1 MIHDIFSFRKKDT
14 MENPDNIVNANP
26 TEDPHPKNELEVQQ
40 PQPTKDVST
49 ESSSAN
55 VEGAATETDIGNA
68 AEEENMETT
77 KMEPSD
83 TTDDIKTND
92 ADADDTEITDIK
104 MEEDGEIEVKES
116 PQVTPADAVTTTTT
130 TDDKNNDNPLEEE
143 ETSAGNDLKDDY
155 QSSSTKDNL
164 AADVVVAT
172 ENSTMTTTVKP
183 DTDDGGAS
191 SEKEKVA
198 EPAADT
204 TTSSTTTP
212 PPPGIDY
219 DDEKAVAETAS
230 SNPIVKEDDDVTKNV
245 EEKEEAVVSMEIDS
259 SENQDTSDR
268 GTADESQ
275 KEAPTT
281 TTENTTAEPTSY
293 TTTYSTRGR
302 SSTETAAAQAVGGT
316 VKEKKQQPERAKLHE
331 KFQDSPR
338 PKDPPSGVSFLV
350 EALTEEERRTRTRFL
365 PDVDGMHMLRKNEI
379 KDDVALAR
387 SLPTIISPQGSVQ
400 TRTKR
405 LEGGAGR
412 RAKKINA
419 DSMDVDG
426 DETIPATPDDDDD
439 DNDDSP
445 KTIELPYSNLV
456 IPSDAFVAPKGVVD
470 GETYGTIT
478 VKDAAQNE
486 ANVPSPSKVE
496 SVTSFNPPR
505 PPESVGGK
513 KKHRMIRWERR
524 PEDIEVDMKNYRRT
538 VQRTRQ
544 ELQKSEDEYDR
555 LEMIDAHLRRHFL
568 NHTDLLNDENKNLH
582 AEMEV
587 EIQNLMKESDLAGSR
602 TRSKNLTKV
611 DVVMRDVISMLTKNQ
626 QKDVSMDDGPSNV
639 ESDST
644 TLFSGYGGLNSQA
657 FVDWDNST
665 DFKPMK
671 PCSSWIEP
679 GQQVKTPY
687 GEGTVLA
694 VFPPE
699 SPPSTNTTGNVVGI
713 TESGQSL
720 LSSGRA
726 PTELQ
731 KNKSHDGKDDK
742 DKYDSL
748 LPLRVKVRLNYGTGT
763 FVAAS
768 ITKMESSAHFTDA
781 KLAKRW
787 KGMIESAVQVGPCID
802 LQGMLPNPDK
812 IGKEISPVGDEGKS
826 KVSGMDDDGDNN
838 VKSPDVTTSSTA
850 SDSFDQFFPFGASL
864 IPTKSG
870 RGNFLHN
877 MEIGDIEKTLQ
888 TALYDGHGVLGRVR
902 CNYKVSSLYETY
914 RIIVCSVLFYSNFSL
929 FKLLSSRNRIQELPK
944 M

>member
-1 MIHDIFSFRKKDT
+1 
-14 MENPDNIVNANP
+14 MENPDNIIVDVNP
-26 TEDPHPKNELEVQQ
+26 TEDPPPKNELEVQQ

-49 ESSSAN
+49 AESASAN
-55 VEGAATETDIGNA
+55 VEGAVTETDIGNA
-68 AEEENMETT
+68 AEEENKTETT

-83 TTDDIKTND
+83 TTTDDIKTNN

-104 MEEDGEIEVKES
+104 MEEDGEIEVKEEEQS
-116 PQVTPADAVTTTTT
+116 PQVTPADAITTTTT
-130 TDDKNNDNPLEEE
+130 IDDKNNDSPFEEK
-143 ETSAGNDLKDDY
+143 ETSPGDDLKDDH

-172 ENSTMTTTVKP
+172 TESSTLTTTAKP

-191 SEKEKVA
+191 TEEEKVVEPA
-198 EPAADT
+198 PAADT
-204 TTSSTTTP
+204 MTMTTSTPPSP
-212 PPPGIDY
+212 PPPEIDH
-219 DDEKAVAETAS
+219 DDEKAAAETAS
-230 SNPIVKEDDDVTKNV
+230 STPIVKEDDDVTKNV
-245 EEKEEAVVSMEIDS
+245 EEKEEEEVISMEIDS

-275 KEAPTT
+275 KEAPTTTT

-302 SSTETAAAQAVGGT
+302 SSTETAAAAQAIAGM
-316 VKEKKQQPERAKLHE
+316 VKEKKQQPERAKLQE
-331 KFQDSPR
+331 NFEDSPR

-412 RAKKINA
+412 RAKKIDA

-426 DETIPATPDDDDD
+426 DKTIPATPDDDDD
-439 DNDDSP
+439 DNSDSP

-456 IPSDAFVAPKGVVD
+456 VPSDAFVAPKGVVD

-478 VKDAAQNE
+478 VKDVAQNE

-587 EIQNLMKESDLAGSR
+587 EIQNLMKGSDLAGSR

-611 DVVMRDVISMLTKNQ
+611 DVVMRDVLSMLTKNQ
-626 QKDVSMDDGPSNV
+626 QKDVSMDDGTSNV
-639 ESDST
+639 ESDLT

-768 ITKMESSAHFTDA
+768 ITKMESPAHFTDA

-802 LQGMLPNPDK
+802 LQGMLPNPDN
-812 IGKEISPVGDEGKS
+812 IGKEMSPVGDEGKS
-826 KVSGMDDDGDNN
+826 KVSGMDVDGDNN
-838 VKSPDVTTSSTA
+838 VKSPDGTTTSTA
-850 SDSFDQFFPFGASL
+850 LDSFDQFFPVGASL

-902 CNYKVSSLYETY
+902 CNK
-914 RIIVCSVLFYSNFSL
+914 
-929 FKLLSSRNRIQELPK
+929 
-944 M
+944 

>member
-1 MIHDIFSFRKKDT
+1 
-14 MENPDNIVNANP
+14 MENQDNLVDVNP
-26 TEDPHPKNELEVQQ
+26 TDLEHPKNELEVQQ
-40 PQPTKDVST
+40 PQPTEDVSI
-49 ESSSAN
+49 ELSSSAN
-55 VEGAATETDIGNA
+55 IEGAKTETDIGNT
-68 AEEENMETT
+68 AEEENTETT
-77 KMEPSD
+77 KMEPSAD

-92 ADADDTEITDIK
+92 ADANGTEITDTK
-104 MEEDGEIEVKES
+104 MEEEDGEIEEEELAS
-116 PQVTPADAVTTTTT
+116 PHVTPADAVTTT
-130 TDDKNNDNPLEEE
+130 DVDKNIDSPLEEE
-143 ETSAGNDLKDDY
+143 GPSAGEDLKDDH
-155 QSSSTKDNL
+155 QSPSTKDNP

-172 ENSTMTTTVKP
+172 ENATMTTTVKP

-191 SEKEKVA
+191 TEQEKVT
-198 EPAADT
+198 EPAVEM
-204 TTSSTTTP
+204 TTSTTP
-212 PPPGIDY
+212 PPPEIDN
-219 DDEKAVAETAS
+219 DDEKAATETKA
-230 SNPIVKEDDDVTKNV
+230 SNPIVKEDDVAAAKNN
-245 EEKEEAVVSMEIDS
+245 EEIEEEIVSMEIDS
-259 SENQDTSDR
+259 SENQDT
-268 GTADESQ
+268 TADDSQ
-275 KEAPTT
+275 KEEAPTAA
-281 TTENTTAEPTSY
+281 ENIAAETIAY

-302 SSTETAAAQAVGGT
+302 SSNTETAAAQAVGGT
-316 VKEKKQQPERAKLHE
+316 VKEKKQQPERAKLQE
-331 KFQDSPR
+331 TFEDSPR

-412 RAKKINA
+412 LAKKIDA
-419 DSMDVDG
+419 DSMDVNG
-426 DETIPATPDDDDD
+426 DETIPATPDEDDDD
-439 DNDDSP
+439 GYDSP

-456 IPSDAFVAPKGVVD
+456 VPSDAFVAPKGVVD

-478 VKDAAQNE
+478 VKDVAQNE

-582 AEMEV
+582 AEMEI

-611 DVVMRDVISMLTKNQ
+611 DVVMRDVLSILTKNQ
-626 QKDVSMDDGPSNV
+626 QKDVSMDDETSNV

-665 DFKPMK
+665 DLKPMK

-713 TESGQSL
+713 AESSQSL

-731 KNKSHDGKDDK
+731 KNKSNDGKDDK

-763 FVAAS
+763 FVADS
-768 ITKMESSAHFTDA
+768 ITKMESPAHFTDA

-802 LQGMLPNPDK
+802 VQGMLPNPDN
-812 IGKEISPVGDEGKS
+812 IGKEISSVGDEEKS
-826 KVSGMDDDGDNN
+826 KVSGMDVDGDNN
-838 VKSPDVTTSSTA
+838 VKSPDMTTSSTTLEA
-850 SDSFDQFFPFGASL
+850 FNQFFPVGASL

-888 TALYDGHGVLGRVR
+888 TALYEGHGVLGRVR
-902 CNYKVSSLYETY
+902 CDK
-914 RIIVCSVLFYSNFSL
+914 
-929 FKLLSSRNRIQELPK
+929 
-944 M
+944 